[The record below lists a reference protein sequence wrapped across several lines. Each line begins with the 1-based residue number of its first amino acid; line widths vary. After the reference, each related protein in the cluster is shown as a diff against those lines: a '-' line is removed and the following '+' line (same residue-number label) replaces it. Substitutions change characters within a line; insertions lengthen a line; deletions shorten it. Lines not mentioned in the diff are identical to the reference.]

1 MHIPIGYQNGALEEY
16 SDIDILQMI
25 GRAGRP
31 GLDTSGCAAIMTTT
45 DMESKLNGLVSS
57 SVTIESR

>member
-1 MHIPIGYQNGALEEY
+1 VRIQIGYQNGTLEEY

-31 GLDTSGCAAIMTTT
+31 GLDTSGCAAIMTTI
-45 DMESKLNGLVSS
+45 DMESKLNGLVSC
-57 SVTIESR
+57 SVIIESR